1 LRILIYNWR
10 DLAHPKAGGA
20 EVYTDAVARV
30 WVSQGHEVTLFTS
43 SVEGQAS
50 REVSPGGYVIIRRGS
65 RLSVYRE
72 ARRFW
77 FREGRGNF
85 ELVIDE
91 VNTKPFGCPQWVVEV
106 PVVALIHQVAREIW
120 SYETPVP
127 VAWLGRYVLEPRWLR
142 RYAKATVVTVS
153 QSSRASLREYGLENV
168 HIVPEGVDDMLLHRC
183 RTEERPMKES
193 TLTLCFVGRLSA
205 NKRPQHAIEA
215 FRFIKSH
222 VPDAR
227 LWVMGSGPLEEKLKK
242 EAPEGVEFLGRVDD
256 EEKQRR
262 LACSHGLLVT
272 SVREGWGLVVTEAAM
287 VGTPSIGY
295 RVPGLCD
302 SIGVSGGLLTDPKP
316 GALAMTLIAEIPHLL
331 VGEYKGL
338 PHGVQTW
345 TQVANQIMAVVATGQ
360 PGRQEKWSS
369 SPSEVS
375 DEVAL
380 LRWRGTKADD
390 NDGVAVDVGDFGVP
404 PTGLI

>member
-77 FREGRGNF
+77 IKEGRGNF
-85 ELVIDE
+85 DLVIDE
-91 VNTKPFGCPQWVVEV
+91 VNTKPFGCPRWVVGV

-127 VAWLGRYVLEPRWLR
+127 VAWLGRYVLEPLWLR

-153 QSSRASLREYGLENV
+153 QSSRDSLREYGLENV

-183 RTEERPMKES
+183 SAEERPVKES

-205 NKRPQHAIEA
+205 NKRPHHAIEA

-227 LWVMGSGPLEEKLKK
+227 LWVMGSGPLEEKLRKG
-242 EAPEGVEFLGRVDD
+242 APEGVEFLGRVDD
-256 EEKQRR
+256 EEKHRR

-272 SVREGWGLVVTEAAM
+272 SVREGWGLVVTEAAS
-287 VGTPSIGY
+287 VGTPSYGY
-295 RVPGLCD
+295 DVPGLRD
-302 SIGVSGGLLTDPKP
+302 SIDASGGVLTACSPRALGEVVVKDRDLLLD
-316 GALAMTLIAEIPHLL
+316 GALRVSPVGVLPWEDIAAAI
-331 VGEYKGL
+331 
-338 PHGVQTW
+338 
-345 TQVANQIMAVVATGQ
+345 VATAG
-360 PGRQEKWSS
+360 
-369 SPSEVS
+369 
-375 DEVAL
+375 AN
-380 LRWRGTKADD
+380 AM
-390 NDGVAVDVGDFGVP
+390 
-404 PTGLI
+404 

>member
-153 QSSRASLREYGLENV
+153 QSSRESLREYGLENV

-183 RTEERPMKES
+183 RTEERPVKES
-193 TLTLCFVGRLSA
+193 MLTLCFVGRLSA

-272 SVREGWGLVVTEAAM
+272 SVREGWGLVVTEAAS
-287 VGTPSIGY
+287 VGTPSYGY
-295 RVPGLCD
+295 DVPGLRD
-302 SIGVSGGLLTDPKP
+302 SIVASGGVLTACSPRVLGEVVVKDQSF
-316 GALAMTLIAEIPHLL
+316 LIDGCRRVSPRGVVPWKDVAAEILL
-331 VGEYKGL
+331 L
-338 PHGVQTW
+338 
-345 TQVANQIMAVVATGQ
+345 ANAGTMKPEQ
-360 PGRQEKWSS
+360 RL
-369 SPSEVS
+369 
-375 DEVAL
+375 DCDRDL
-380 LRWRGTKADD
+380 LS
-390 NDGVAVDVGDFGVP
+390 
-404 PTGLI
+404 